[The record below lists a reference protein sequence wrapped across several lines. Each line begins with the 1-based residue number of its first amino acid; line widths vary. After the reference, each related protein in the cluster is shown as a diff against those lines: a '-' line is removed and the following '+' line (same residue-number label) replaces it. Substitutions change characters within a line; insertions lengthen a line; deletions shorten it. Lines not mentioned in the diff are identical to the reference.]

1 VIYVCARTGCWNLTT
16 EVFCKKHRAEVDAS
30 DMKII
35 EVQGAILSPP
45 KIVGT
50 MFVEP
55 PTFPKGTVTVV
66 KNLSGVLVVEE
77 AESKKGDVDEPRK

>member
-1 VIYVCARTGCWNLTT
+1 MRW
-16 EVFCKKHRAEVDAS
+16 FRRRRRVDAR
-30 DMKII
+30 DMEII
-35 EVQGAILSPP
+35 EIQGAMVSAP

-66 KNLSGVLVVEE
+66 KSLKGVLFVED
-77 AESKKGDVDEPRK
+77 ESE

>member
-1 VIYVCARTGCWNLTT
+1 MRW
-16 EVFCKKHRAEVDAS
+16 FRRRRRVDAR
-30 DMKII
+30 DMQII
-35 EVQGAILSPP
+35 EITGAMVSAP
-45 KIVGT
+45 KISGT
-50 MFVEP
+50 IFVKP